1 MVESA
6 ASTSAVST
14 SEDVTMSEAEKS
26 KQEAKK
32 EEGIPKRAGIVLA
45 AEKRVTSKLL
55 DKEAG
60 GGREKLFTVNEYVK
74 AIVLLF
80 GQVSERFPSQQH
92 IGSGSGHYG

>member
-1 MVESA
+1 
-6 ASTSAVST
+6 
-14 SEDVTMSEAEKS
+14 MSEAEKS

-60 GGREKLFTVNEYVK
+60 GGREKLFTVNEYVEDYR
-74 AIVLLF
+74 LTF
-80 GQVSERFPSQQH
+80 GQASEMFSSQQH
-92 IGSGSGHYG
+92 IGSGSGYYGRC